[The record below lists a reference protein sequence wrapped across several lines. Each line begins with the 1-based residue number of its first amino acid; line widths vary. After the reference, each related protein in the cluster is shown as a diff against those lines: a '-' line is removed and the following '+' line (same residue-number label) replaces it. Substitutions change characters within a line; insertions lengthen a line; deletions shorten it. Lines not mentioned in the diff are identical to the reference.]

1 MKEMFRFVCIAWNER
16 ARDEKAVGE
25 ALAQQLLDRSPD
37 WRLALKASG
46 LHVYCAGQDGSHGIL
61 ALDGQG
67 IVLGTLR
74 RRIATLEGRATGLK
88 HLTEAQSREIIDSG
102 GKALIETYWGNYV
115 AVLCGRLDPAIRVL
129 RDPTGSLPCFVMK
142 ARGLTIVFS
151 CIADI
156 AALGFTFTPNPSYL
170 ESRLILESNPY
181 ERDALV
187 EVSRVHGGECLSI
200 DYRRDATGRFTRE
213 FYWTPSTFQKSD
225 HPIHD
230 PAEAAEAMRS
240 IVRGA
245 THSLARQHDNLLL
258 RLSGGLDSSIVAGCL
273 REMAPERQVTCYT
286 YFTPRGR
293 SSELPWAR
301 LAAAHCGLAHVEC
314 AVTAEDLDLS
324 LLESTAPTVNPP
336 IGLMHLQKI
345 TLETQLTAAT
355 GATGVFSGD
364 GGDGVFGSHSLT
376 HTLADQLAHSGIGC
390 GALRLASRVARSK
403 EMSTLAVLVH
413 SLREWISGEPAVDS
427 IEEELQSSMLVSEDL
442 RRKIG
447 KVRTRPHPWFRDAAP
462 TPGFQERLGALV
474 YVVEYYFG
482 PDPTQVQAE
491 ELAPLYSQP
500 VMETLLRIPLY
511 VLCEGGRDR
520 GLARRAFRQEVPA
533 SILER
538 EWKDRA
544 PGLHYEAIQKNLPF
558 LREVLLDGVLVR
570 DGWLNRSAVE
580 HALSGDPTRIQ
591 VYPGEILAH
600 LDTEVWA
607 RRWLSTPRQSAAA

>member
-1 MKEMFRFVCIAWNER
+1 VKEMFRFVCIAWNER

-345 TLETQLTAAT
+345 TLETQLTEAMELGRGELAEASGAPVEVIGYPGGRCDDRVAAAART
-355 GATGVFSGD
+355 AGFRVGYSTERAPVTPSSDPLLLGRIGP
-364 GGDGVFGSHSLT
+364 SL
-376 HTLADQLAHSGIGC
+376 HTV
-390 GALRLASRVARSK
+390 GAL
-403 EMSTLAVLVH
+403 
-413 SLREWISGEPAVDS
+413 
-427 IEEELQSSMLVSEDL
+427 
-442 RRKIG
+442 
-447 KVRTRPHPWFRDAAP
+447 
-462 TPGFQERLGALV
+462 AL
-474 YVVEYYFG
+474 
-482 PDPTQVQAE
+482 
-491 ELAPLYSQP
+491 ELAF
-500 VMETLLRIPLY
+500 TLVKR
-511 VLCEGGRDR
+511 ESGRPTR
-520 GLARRAFRQEVPA
+520 V
-533 SILER
+533 LER
-538 EWKDRA
+538 A
-544 PGLHYEAIQKNLPF
+544 P
-558 LREVLLDGVLVR
+558 
-570 DGWLNRSAVE
+570 S
-580 HALSGDPTRIQ
+580 
-591 VYPGEILAH
+591 
-600 LDTEVWA
+600 
-607 RRWLSTPRQSAAA
+607 